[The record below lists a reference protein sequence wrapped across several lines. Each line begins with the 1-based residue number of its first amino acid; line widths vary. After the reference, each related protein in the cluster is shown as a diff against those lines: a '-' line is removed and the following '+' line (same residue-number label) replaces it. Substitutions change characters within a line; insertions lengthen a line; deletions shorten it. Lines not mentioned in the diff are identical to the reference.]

1 MGATSV
7 EAAIGGWGRRGG
19 GLRLGT
25 ADQRRTSEGITRPK
39 EKLAGVLVRVHVV
52 LTGCKVANLSS
63 AIEQPSLEVRLLLE
77 DGLCLAV
84 GVRMPRNTL
93 NRTESH
99 TQAICGVLWL
109 LGHLGFID
117 THKKAPL
124 S

>member
-1 MGATSV
+1 MST
-7 EAAIGGWGRRGG
+7 I
-19 GLRLGT
+19 LGT
-25 ADQRRTSEGITRPK
+25 QFLGPVWDRGPAEDPEGIPQHK
-39 EKLAGVLVRVHVV
+39 EKLAGAPQPDRVVP
-52 LTGCKVANLSS
+52 TGCNVVNLSP
-63 AIEQPSLEVRLLLE
+63 AIEQPLSEVRLLLE
-77 DGLCLAV
+77 DVLCLAV

-109 LGHLGFID
+109 LGHLRVKD